1 MKLLVALP
9 CYNEAE
15 KIQKVIQEIPSSFEG
30 IDERRILVVDDGS
43 ADETASL
50 AHEAG
55 AVVIRH
61 KVNKGLGQTFRDAVE
76 YAVVHGFDIM
86 VNMDG
91 DGQFNSQNIADLIA
105 PILHNEAD
113 FVTGSRFMTGLE
125 IPHMPP
131 IKRWGNDRMTNLIS
145 RLCPQVHRRQ
155 LWLPRLQPGDP
166 AEDQFSRPLHL
177 HAGKLH
183 FFLLRRSCH
192 PGSAH

>member
-1 MKLLVALP
+1 MKFQNLSVKRLFGRV
-9 CYNEAE
+9 
-15 KIQKVIQEIPSSFEG
+15 
-30 IDERRILVVDDGS
+30 
-43 ADETASL
+43 

-113 FVTGSRFMTGLE
+113 FVTGSRFMTGRE

-131 IKRWGNDRMTNLIS
+131 IKRWGKTPVFLITS
-145 RLCPQVHRRQ
+145 TVL
-155 LWLPRLQPGDP
+155 
-166 AEDQFSRPLHL
+166 AAAS
-177 HAGKLH
+177 
-183 FFLLRRSCH
+183 S
-192 PGSAH
+192 

>member
-1 MKLLVALP
+1 M
-9 CYNEAE
+9 
-15 KIQKVIQEIPSSFEG
+15 
-30 IDERRILVVDDGS
+30 VDDGS

-105 PILHNEAD
+105 PIL
-113 FVTGSRFMTGLE
+113 TTR
-125 IPHMPP
+125 
-131 IKRWGNDRMTNLIS
+131 RIS
-145 RLCPQVHRRQ
+145 S
-155 LWLPRLQPGDP
+155 P
-166 AEDQFSRPLHL
+166 APVS
-177 HAGKLH
+177 
-183 FFLLRRSCH
+183 
-192 PGSAH
+192 